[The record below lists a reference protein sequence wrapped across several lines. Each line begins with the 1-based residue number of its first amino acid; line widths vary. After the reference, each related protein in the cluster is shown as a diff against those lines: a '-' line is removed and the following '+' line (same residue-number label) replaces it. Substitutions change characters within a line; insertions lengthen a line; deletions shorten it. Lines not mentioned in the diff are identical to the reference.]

1 MKVGIV
7 VFPGSNCD
15 YDCYLAVKSTYGL
28 TPQYVWHGDTELKG
42 IDAIILPGGFSYGD
56 YLRAGAIARF
66 SPVMEAVRN
75 FAKSGK
81 YVIGICNGFQ
91 VLTEAGMLPGTL
103 TMNNSLKFICKEINI
118 RVEKT
123 DTFATNLCKWGQ
135 VLSMPIA
142 HKMGNYFVPPST
154 LKILEDEGR
163 VIFRYCNSEGSV
175 TKEYNPNGSLHNI
188 AGICD
193 TTGQIVGMM
202 PHPERRVNR
211 FQGGLDGSWLFKS
224 IASALTSI

>member
-1 MKVGIV
+1 M
-7 VFPGSNCD
+7 
-15 YDCYLAVKSTYGL
+15 
-28 TPQYVWHGDTELKG
+28 
-42 IDAIILPGGFSYGD
+42 
-56 YLRAGAIARF
+56 
-66 SPVMEAVRN
+66 
-75 FAKSGK
+75 
-81 YVIGICNGFQ
+81 
-91 VLTEAGMLPGTL
+91 LTEAGMLPGTL

-224 IASALTSI
+224 IASALTLV